1 MVRPTVED
9 MIGSVKD
16 RVSEAKDV
24 AAEAA
29 HDLADRVE
37 EALEDATAEGRK
49 VAKRARKELARRW
62 QVVDQAGRDNAFIM
76 ALGALGVGIL
86 IGYLM
91 TRDKD

>member
-9 MIGSVKD
+9 VIGSVKD

-37 EALEDATAEGRK
+37 AALEDATTEGRK
-49 VAKRARKELARRW
+49 VAKKARKELARRW
-62 QVVDQAGRDNAFIM
+62 QVVDRAGRDNAFLM
-76 ALGALGVGIL
+76 ALGALGVGIV
-86 IGYLM
+86 IGYLIS
-91 TRDKD
+91 RDRD